1 MANAIWI
8 KFKFMVWTFFVKS
21 SALAF
26 RSFHRVSRAFLQ
38 HSEAKI
44 VSNDDDDKVPG
55 REKSNFSGHE
65 NLGDGKYSNDPDL
78 MLNALRF
85 LPFNIFPSKPN

>member
-26 RSFHRVSRAFLQ
+26 RSFHRVSGFSRPGKAREMLP
-38 HSEAKI
+38 
-44 VSNDDDDKVPG
+44 NDDDKVPG
-55 REKSNFSGHE
+55 SEEKSNFSGHE
-65 NLGDGKYSNDPDL
+65 NLGGGKYSNDPDL